1 MKGLFGF
8 GKKGNE
14 NKDNPPETSPVS
26 KKWLVQYDR
35 KGCIGAGTCE
45 AVNPERWKLL
55 DTKKAELRGAR
66 QNEHN
71 QMFELEIGD
80 DELAKMKA
88 AAEGCPKNVIH
99 IINKETGEKVI

>member
-14 NKDNPPETSPVS
+14 NRDNPPEMSPVS

-35 KGCIGAGTCE
+35 KDCIGAGTCE

-55 DTKKAELRGAR
+55 DTKKAELKDA
-66 QNEHN
+66 NLKEN
-71 QMFELEIGD
+71 NMYELHIDD
-80 DELAKMKA
+80 DELEKMKM

-99 IINKETGEKVI
+99 IINTETGEKVI

>member
-8 GKKGNE
+8 GKKE
-14 NKDNPPETSPVS
+14 NKPEGDVDKTFLNT

-35 KGCIGAGTCE
+35 KGCIGAGSCE

-55 DTKKAELRGAR
+55 DERKAELKGGELNQ
-66 QNEHN
+66 QNNMYEVR
-71 QMFELEIGD
+71 IGD

-88 AAEGCPKNVIH
+88 AAEGCPKVVIH
-99 IINKETGEKVI
+99 IINTETGEKII